1 VVFNSL
7 FYLCAMIYRSL
18 QVLALACMFFACT
31 NTGKSDAFTPVTISR
46 GEISLTVEPAI
57 GGRISSLTFGG
68 VELLKTTRDSNNL
81 QWGSTAW
88 SSPQA
93 DWNWP
98 PPAAFDAEPFEVMRV
113 DHKSILLEG
122 PRDSVTYLRMRKRF
136 VLGPDND
143 IGLTYWL
150 TNEGVSSVNVALWEN
165 TRLPYAGRFEF
176 RADSIRGSL
185 DTLPVAVQDSVYTI
199 YADERHVQQQKVFAD
214 MPTTSA
220 SYYHK
225 GLVLTKHNLAND
237 FYRVA
242 PGQGP
247 LEIYLDPPAGFVE
260 FELQGDYRLI
270 SPGQSNNLRA
280 KWSIK
285 RE

>member
-1 VVFNSL
+1 
-7 FYLCAMIYRSL
+7 MIYRSL
-18 QVLALACMFFACT
+18 RALILACMFFACT
-31 NTGKSDAFTPVTISR
+31 DAKDSSPVTISR
-46 GEISLTVEPAI
+46 GEISLTVDPAI
-57 GGRISSLTFGG
+57 GGRISSLTFNGI
-68 VELLKTTRDSNNL
+68 EILNTSRDSNNL

-88 SSPQA
+88 SSPQS

-98 PPAAFDAEPFEVMRV
+98 PIAAFDVEPFEVMRV
-113 DHKSILLEG
+113 EEKSILLEG
-122 PRDSVTYLRMRKRF
+122 PTDPETHLRMRKRF
-136 VLGPDND
+136 TLGPESD

-150 TNEGVSSVNVALWEN
+150 TNEGVSSINVALWEN

-176 RADSIRGSL
+176 QADSIRGSL
-185 DTLPVAVQDSVYTI
+185 DTLPVNFQDSLYTI
-199 YADERHVQQQKVFAD
+199 YADERHVQPQKVFAD
-214 MPTTSA
+214 LPTTTA
-220 SYYHK
+220 RYYNN
-225 GLVLTKHNLAND
+225 GVILTKHNLANA

-270 SPGQSNNLRA
+270 GPGESNNLRA